1 MTRPGYQTARNNQP
15 ATSLPGRHHPER
27 RSVYA
32 ITPLQHGEISMRLQY
47 HLIALALILSPVP
60 ATADPVMWQ
69 RFAIPETNAAVD
81 IPTTVFTEDAGKPP
95 TGYGRRFLTSDAR
108 ADLTVQ
114 SVPNDAGDSPAA
126 FLAKMNPPSN
136 IVYKRVTSRFFVV
149 SSFRNGKIWYNRCN
163 FAQRFMNCVLIN
175 YPAAEKR
182 QWDSVITRIS
192 NTLAS
197 R

>member
-1 MTRPGYQTARNNQP
+1 
-15 ATSLPGRHHPER
+15 
-27 RSVYA
+27 
-32 ITPLQHGEISMRLQY
+32 MRLQY
-47 HLIALALILSPVP
+47 HFIALALTLSPIP
-60 ATADPVMWQ
+60 ASADPTAWQ
-69 RFAIPETNAAVD
+69 RFAVPETSAAVD
-81 IPTTVFTEDAGKPP
+81 IPTTIFTEDAGKPT
-95 TGYGRRFLTSDAR
+95 TGYGRRFLTSDGR

-114 SVPNDAGDSPAA
+114 SVPNDAGDSPAV

-136 IVYKRVTSRFFVV
+136 IVYKRVTPRFFVV

-163 FAQRFMNCVLIN
+163 FARRFMNCVLIN

-182 QWDSVITRIS
+182 QWDSVVTRIS